1 MAVRKLYP
9 NVCGR
14 SPHPALLPGEDVRL
28 RRAFRPKCTDLLRT
42 KAPLLSLSTER
53 FRSFLKATEMNFWNK
68 TYYTNVNEEKAE
80 VAILIF
86 NKLGEARLFNG

>member
-1 MAVRKLYP
+1 MGIKNDLTLHHLQKIPVNHNGTQKL
-9 NVCGR
+9 
-14 SPHPALLPGEDVRL
+14 
-28 RRAFRPKCTDLLRT
+28 K
-42 KAPLLSLSTER
+42 
-53 FRSFLKATEMNFWNK
+53 MNFWNK